1 MQVELDND
9 GERKQ
14 VTVNEA
20 GTVYLGQH
28 LAGKEITLA
37 YEVSEE

>member
-20 GTVYLGQH
+20 GTGTRSSSSSL
-28 LAGKEITLA
+28 
-37 YEVSEE
+37 